1 MKWKKTLQMV
11 EVHCE
16 GDVGKVITSGVID
29 LPGKTMADKM
39 NYINE
44 KDKSLI
50 NLLLLEPRGC
60 AQMSANLLLP
70 PTVPGADVG
79 FLVLLADGAHSMS
92 GSNAMCVVTAL
103 LETGI
108 VPMIEPVTEIA
119 LDTPAGIVDAKAT
132 CRDGKCERVT
142 LEMPPAFV
150 EDLDVE
156 VSTKEFGA
164 ISGDIAFGGEYYLL
178 LDAQQ
183 FGIGIEADNAHE
195 LVRIGTDIK
204 EEFARAF
211 TVRHPSVPSINKIA
225 SVMFRDRENDNTLRT
240 CTVGGTGRVDRSPCG
255 TGCAANAAVLYEKG
269 LLSKGQSMI
278 AKSIIGSQFELILAN
293 ETTIGS
299 YQAVTVTVSGRC
311 WIYGFHQI
319 GLDPEDPFADGFVLT
334 DTWGP
339 NIEHIGRP
347 TYGRTKQRDR

>member
-1 MKWKKTLQMV
+1 MQLV
-11 EVHCE
+11 DVHCE

-44 KDKSLI
+44 KDRSLI
-50 NLLLLEPRGC
+50 SLLLLEPRGC

-70 PTVPGADVG
+70 PTVPGTDVG
-79 FLVLLADGAHSMS
+79 VLVLLADGAHSMS
-92 GSNAMCVVTAL
+92 GSNSMCVVTAL

-108 VPMIEPVTEIA
+108 VPMVEPVTEIA
-119 LDTPAGIVDAKAT
+119 LDTPAGVVDAKAK
-132 CRDGKCERVT
+132 CRDGKCKSVT
-142 LEMPPAFV
+142 LDLPPAFV
-150 EDLDVE
+150 EHLNVE
-156 VSTKEFGA
+156 VSTKGFGA
-164 ISGDIAFGGEYYLL
+164 IIGDIAFGGEYYLL

-183 FGIGIEADNAHE
+183 FGVGIEPDNAHK
-195 LVRIGTDIK
+195 LVRIGTEIK
-204 EEFARAF
+204 EEFSRAF

-225 SVMFRDRENDNTLRT
+225 SVMFRHGENDNTLRT
-240 CTVGGTGRVDRSPCG
+240 CTVGGSGRVDRSPCG
-255 TGCAANAAVLYEKG
+255 TGSAAHAAVLYEKG
-269 LLSKGQSMI
+269 LLSMGQTMI
-278 AKSIIGSQFELILAN
+278 AKSIIGSQFELTLAN

-299 YQAVTVTVSGRC
+299 QQAVNVTVSGRC

-319 GLDPEDPFADGFVLT
+319 GLDPEDPFADGFALT

-347 TYGRTKQRDR
+347 NYGRTERKDR

>member
-1 MKWKKTLQMV
+1 MQMV
-11 EVHCE
+11 DVHCE

-39 NYINE
+39 DYINE
-44 KDKSLI
+44 RDRSLI

-70 PTVPGADVG
+70 STVPGADVG
-79 FLVLLADGAHSMS
+79 VLVLHADGAHSMS
-92 GSNAMCVVTAL
+92 GSNSMCVVTAL

-108 VPMIEPVTEIA
+108 VPMVEPVTEVT
-119 LDTPAGIVDAKAT
+119 LDTPAGMVDAKAT
-132 CRDGKCERVT
+132 CRDGKCESVT

-150 EDLDVE
+150 EHLGVE
-156 VSTKEFGA
+156 VSSREYGA

-178 LDAQQ
+178 VDVRQ
-183 FGIGIEADNAHE
+183 FGIGIEADKAHE

-204 EEFARAF
+204 EEFAGAF
-211 TVRHPSVPSINKIA
+211 AVQHPSVPSINKIA
-225 SVMFRDRENDNTLRT
+225 SVMFRDGAKDNSLRT

-255 TGCAANAAVLYEKG
+255 TGSAANAAVLYEKG

-278 AKSIIGSQFELILAN
+278 AESIIGSQFELTLADV
-293 ETTIGS
+293 TKVGS

-339 NIEHIGRP
+339 NIEHIGRS
-347 TYGRTKQRDR
+347 GHARTRQRDR